1 MVVDCYCILAQVA
14 WKKNFF
20 LGMKRGRLIGGPLNV
35 CIQMGVTVS
44 WPWAFVCKCEVMMF
58 YVFQNVAENSTENE
72 NVNVSLQRWL
82 MASFMPL
89 NTLLGI
95 TFGMNGALVDII
107 GEKEKKL
114 KIVQNIY
121 GMSESMYWTTW
132 MTFYGIIAVIS
143 LIIIYIFWLA
153 VIPVLT
159 TVNFLIS
166 FVILV
171 SAYLQTLLTAAHLNG
186 KWQPTALA
194 LLTLFQGCNGNTVN
208 GYLFSAF

>member
-1 MVVDCYCILAQVA
+1 
-14 WKKNFF
+14 
-20 LGMKRGRLIGGPLNV
+20 
-35 CIQMGVTVS
+35 
-44 WPWAFVCKCEVMMF
+44 MF

-72 NVNVSLQRWL
+72 HVNVSLQRWL
-82 MASFMPL
+82 MASFIPL

-95 TFGMNGALVDII
+95 TFGMNGALIDII

-132 MTFYGIIAVIS
+132 MAFYGIIAVIS

-166 FVILV
+166 FIILV
-171 SAYLQTLLTAAHLNG
+171 AAYVQTLLTAAHLDVG
-186 KWQPTALA
+186 KRT
-194 LLTLFQGCNGNTVN
+194 
-208 GYLFSAF
+208 SI